1 MVLHKD
7 FPVSPTRCS
16 RQDSK
21 VSGPG
26 LRTAGDLFVEGSSVR
41 GMRHE
46 QRRCVGG
53 IKGLARRICD
63 GT

>member
-26 LRTAGDLFVEGSSVR
+26 LRTAGDLFPEGARLKKADLKKGS
-41 GMRHE
+41 
-46 QRRCVGG
+46 
-53 IKGLARRICD
+53 IKFDRLNQ
-63 GT
+63 